1 MGKFLALVLLTAVL
15 HAADRPTVELSAS
28 PAEVAVGDPVTVSV
42 TWTWP
47 AGWQVQRQPDPTE
60 DFRTSFVTDAPP
72 VQATHTAEGERRVVK
87 VTLLAERS
95 GAWAL
100 PRPTLIAVPP
110 TGEPVTVE
118 APAVIVQV
126 GSEAK
131 PASLP
136 DPIPLRIRPPLAVTA
151 QRTGWWIAG
160 GATLVALAALALL
173 LRRRATAAAAVPPAD
188 RFSQEL
194 GRLAA
199 IADGRDLGGA
209 ISLALRSYAGAVFA
223 FDAPGSTTR
232 EVAATLARREHPED
246 ERRALVRL
254 LERLDDLRWAPG
266 ELPADTVRPLADEAG
281 AWVAGVER
289 RLLAAAAAAK
299 AGAK

>member
-1 MGKFLALVLLTAVL
+1 MGKLLALVLFAAAL
-15 HAADRPTVELSAS
+15 HAADHPTIELSAA
-28 PAEVAVGDPVTVSV
+28 PAEVAVGDPVTVTV

-47 AGWQVQRQPDPTE
+47 AGWQARRQPDPTE

-100 PRPTLIAVPP
+100 PRPTLIAAPAA
-110 TGEPVTVE
+110 GGAPVTVE

-160 GATLVALAALALL
+160 GAALLALAVLGLL
-173 LRRRATAAAAVPPAD
+173 LRRRAVAASAVPPAD
-188 RFSQEL
+188 RFAHEL

-289 RLLAAAAAAK
+289 RLLAAAAAK